1 MCCSKAGLL
10 TSLVWTL
17 MLSSFLSK
25 DLSRLMFP
33 LVWTFSPW
41 FYSFGSLGSPH
52 LHGSSWSWNY
62 RNCRR
67 WCGSWTLFDLCCS
80 SSRFCS
86 ESQTSL
92 DSYGFLFALS
102 FFVPFEVLNLLG
114 APPAFQSYLIS
125 LWCGWCSQFWQIVRC
140 FTCTWF
146 LCGRVIFYRC
156 CVRYVHDASWFA
168 VYGFPSHNL
177 MLGWVLLSRH
187 MQRLHRHCFIKLE
200 DFWWWAWSLLG
211 FISGLFLYHAELKDI
226 DEILMLLIT
235 SCSSGMTL
243 FLMLST
249 VS

>member
-1 MCCSKAGLL
+1 M

-41 FYSFGSLGSPH
+41 FWPFGSLGSPH

-67 WCGSWTLFDLCCS
+67 WCGSWTLFDLCSS

-102 FFVPFEVLNLLG
+102 FFVFFVPFEVLNLLG
-114 APPAFQSYLIS
+114 PLQLSNPTWYLYGVVDVLSFDRLFGVS
-125 LWCGWCSQFWQIVRC
+125 LALDFFVVEWSFIVVVCGMCMLPVGLLYMGFRHTTWCWDGCCWAATCSD
-140 FTCTWF
+140 
-146 LCGRVIFYRC
+146 
-156 CVRYVHDASWFA
+156 YV
-168 VYGFPSHNL
+168 VT
-177 MLGWVLLSRH
+177 V
-187 MQRLHRHCFIKLE
+187 FIKLE

-226 DEILMLLIT
+226 DKILMLLMA